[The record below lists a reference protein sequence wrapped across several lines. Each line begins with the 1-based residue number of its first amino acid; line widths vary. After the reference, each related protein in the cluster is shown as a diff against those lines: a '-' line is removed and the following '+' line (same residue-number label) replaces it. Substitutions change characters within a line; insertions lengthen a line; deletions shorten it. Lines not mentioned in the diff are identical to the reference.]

1 MRACTSSL
9 TAASVLLALPLLAS
23 GCAQGDGSGIDTD
36 DPGDPA
42 GASTSAGDSEGES
55 DAETDTDDVPP
66 GEPSF
71 DNPRAM
77 GPIAL
82 RRLTQAELSST
93 LTRAL
98 QEDPEVLAEL
108 LDQLPAD
115 SATPFD
121 NDVSTQTPSGPLV
134 EGLLSLAETLAE
146 RLVADPDRLQALWGC
161 SPSGP
166 ADVACLRQGA
176 DAVGQRLLRRPLT
189 PGELDTYAAF
199 IADAEEDG
207 EFTVAVALVLQSL
220 LLDAEFLYRVEVG
233 EPVDEDLVR
242 LTDHE
247 YATRLA
253 LLLWGEGPDAALL
266 ERVEAG
272 DLQTPT
278 GTEALIDAMV
288 ADNRTLRQVQRLHAM
303 WLGYDNMPVG
313 GALGDA
319 LRTETDKLVERS
331 LVERSWLSL
340 FDAES
345 TWLDATLAEHYG
357 IPLPGGEAGWVDY
370 PDVRRGGLLSHG
382 TFLSLGKKF
391 ADTSPTERGKAVWTR
406 LLCNDIPPPPPDV
419 DSGLPPSG
427 GPANACKEQRYDMRE
442 KTECAS
448 CHALLDGIGFGL
460 ENYGPAGE
468 WRTHEPGRDDCFIAG
483 EGELIGSDPF
493 AGAAALGTLLVETGE
508 LEGCFMQNVYQFA
521 VGRPVLG
528 DDAPMIT
535 AMTQTFEDEDDF
547 VALLRT
553 FATSEAF
560 RHRVL
565 PNEN

>member
-1 MRACTSSL
+1 MLAVSLL
-9 TAASVLLALPLLAS
+9 TAGCTTPGGAS
-23 GCAQGDGSGIDTD
+23 GEDTDGDSGLTAPSSSAGSDESGGGSDTD
-36 DPGDPA
+36 DTP
-42 GASTSAGDSEGES
+42 
-55 DAETDTDDVPP
+55 PP

-82 RRLTQAELSST
+82 RRLTQAELSGT
-93 LTRAL
+93 LVRAL
-98 QEDPEVLAEL
+98 NEDPAVLAEL

-134 EGLLSLAETLAE
+134 EGLLALAETLAE
-146 RLVADPDRLQALWGC
+146 RLASDPDRLQTLWGC
-161 SPSGP
+161 TPSSP
-166 ADVACLRQGA
+166 ADEGCLRSGA
-176 DAVGQRLLRRPLT
+176 ASVGRQLLRRPLT
-189 PGELDTYAAF
+189 GAELDTYAAF
-199 IADAEEDG
+199 ISEAEEDG
-207 EFTVAVALVLQSL
+207 DFTVAIALVLQSL

-233 EPVDEDLVR
+233 DETDGDLVR
-242 LTDHE
+242 LTEYE

-253 LLLWGEGPDAALL
+253 LLLWGEGPDRDLL
-266 ERVEAG
+266 DRVEAG
-272 DLQTPT
+272 DLQTDA
-278 GTEALIDAMV
+278 GVEAVVDAMV
-288 ADNRTLRQVQRLHAM
+288 ADGRTLRQVQRLHAM
-303 WLGYDNMPVG
+303 WLGYDNMPIG

-319 LRTETDKLVERS
+319 LRNETDTLIERG

-345 TWLDATLAEHYG
+345 TWIDATLAEHYD
-357 IPLPGGEAGWVDY
+357 IPLPGGEPGWVDY

-406 LLCNDIPPPPPDV
+406 LLCKEIPPPPPDV
-419 DSGLPPSG
+419 DSGIPPSG
-427 GPANACKEQRYDMRE
+427 GPADACKEQRYDMRE
-442 KTECAS
+442 KAECAS
-448 CHALLDGIGFGL
+448 CHAILDGIGFGL

-468 WRTHEPGRDDCFIAG
+468 WRIHEPGRDDCFISG
-483 EGELIGSDPF
+483 EGELTGSDPF
-493 AGAAALGTLLVETGE
+493 AGAGALGTLLVETGE

-521 VGRPVLG
+521 VGRPVLE
-528 DDAPMIT
+528 DDEPMVT

-547 VALLRT
+547 VALLRA